1 MLEMYKFYIIDY
13 AIRRFYDMYMYNW
26 RIEESSLRA
35 NKLLQ
40 LVRES
45 LELFFFSFFFLRKII
60 LPWILFCAILQLC
73 YLKCF
78 VKIYEIRI
86 I

>member
-1 MLEMYKFYIIDY
+1 MYKFYIIDY

-60 LPWILFCAILQLC
+60 LP
-73 YLKCF
+73 
-78 VKIYEIRI
+78 
-86 I
+86 

>member
-40 LVRES
+40 LVREN
-45 LELFFFSFFFLRKII
+45 LELFFFSFFFFEKNYLTVNIVLCNI
-60 LPWILFCAILQLC
+60 AIVLF
-73 YLKCF
+73 KMF
-78 VKIYEIRI
+78 R
-86 I
+86 

>member
-1 MLEMYKFYIIDY
+1 MYKFYIIDY

-35 NKLLQ
+35 NKLFQ

-45 LELFFFSFFFLRKII
+45 LELFFFSFFFFEKNYLTVNIVLCNI
-60 LPWILFCAILQLC
+60 AIVLF
-73 YLKCF
+73 KMF
-78 VKIYEIRI
+78 R
-86 I
+86 

>member
-1 MLEMYKFYIIDY
+1 MYKFYIIDY

-35 NKLLQ
+35 NKLFQ

-60 LPWILFCAILQLC
+60 LP
-73 YLKCF
+73 
-78 VKIYEIRI
+78 
-86 I
+86 